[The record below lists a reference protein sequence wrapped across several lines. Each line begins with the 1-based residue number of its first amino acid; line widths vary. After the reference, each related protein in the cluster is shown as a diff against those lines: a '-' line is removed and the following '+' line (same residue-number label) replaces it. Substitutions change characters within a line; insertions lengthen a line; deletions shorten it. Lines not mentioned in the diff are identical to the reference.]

1 MIKKFLNSLCV
12 ATALLSAVSCGDIME
27 MVGDITGEDN
37 NSITSFSI
45 TPSKLSIKAEGGEA
59 TIAFTA
65 PDVWSVSSTQ
75 DWLSFN
81 PSAGT
86 SGETIVTI
94 TAQANKSGK
103 ERSADVVV
111 ESAKFRAS
119 MTVSQ
124 APEEGEVPPG
134 PNPPDSTTTATAK
147 WYLIGSFQDWNVSTS
162 LEMKEVKDG
171 VYSIDVTFPE
181 NTEFKFLKDQDPNWT
196 VNLGS
201 AQWAS
206 GNVSPAIK
214 ADETISLVQ
223 DGANILFVPGG
234 DVSITLDVNNNTAVL
249 TGGNPDNPPTTET
262 VWSVIGTIYGSNWD
276 TDYDLSWDGDT
287 EHPTYYARVYYEDGQ
302 EFKFR
307 QNHDWVDPDWGFGP
321 VIMPEPAILNLVG
334 QGPNITLPWTGYWDI
349 YLTPDKGELQFYPAE
364 DLNWQYFLNPDG
376 SVSEIT
382 FSSAVLESAIT
393 GRIKYYEVNGVRT
406 CKTETN
412 GVGVLGEGGRD
423 WYFVWYTDSDRIKL
437 PLQMSGLT
445 DDTYGEAVVMSPYY
459 YYGVYAAATNPDL
472 GTYFDFIEKYPGYP
486 EGYYDGNGG
495 FYFGVMWYLF
505 VDHGIGYKCQ
515 SYDVLAEANGFERYD
530 YSGSMN
536 IGTADKGVRE
546 VSFTVGKDIASVRY
560 LFFDEKIDDDEKAL
574 GIATQ
579 LAEGSIEYNVI
590 NEFTTEDGK
599 HYHAS
604 VYYTAE
610 VPGYHTVIAVGLDA
624 AGNWYFWYYYWFNLD
639 PYVDP
644 SNYTWTTLGT
654 AEYTDDF
661 IASLFDIENLTWGVE
676 IEKCDQDPT
685 RLRLIY
691 PYDNKFEYN
700 EEGDWAEDKSY
711 DIEIVVLEDNRVY
724 FVPQEIGVNWG
735 YGMFSIASYAGY
747 LIGNGYGLDEVDP
760 ELFGTLSEG
769 VITFPEKSLL
779 ISMAEYNDGGWYYAG
794 IHNAFRLVLPYALG
808 ADTSAPKK
816 VAAPA
821 ARTVSK
827 AKKVSFKKEESHGN
841 GGKAVK
847 PKPTLERVN

>member
-12 ATALLSAVSCGDIME
+12 ATALLSAVSCDDIME
-27 MVGDITGEDN
+27 MVGDITGEDK

-86 SGETIVTI
+86 SGETVVTI
-94 TAQANKSGK
+94 TALANETGA
-103 ERSADVVV
+103 ERTADVVV

-124 APEEGEVPPG
+124 AAEEGEVPPG
-134 PNPPDSTTTATAK
+134 PNPPDSTATGAAK

-214 ADETISLVQ
+214 AGDTIALVQ

-234 DVSITLDVNNNTAVL
+234 DVSITLDINNSTAVL
-249 TGGNPDNPPTTET
+249 TGGNPDNPPQPSTA

-376 SVSEIT
+376 SVSELAFHSNQKGT
-382 FSSAVLESAIT
+382 TVN
-393 GRIKYYEVNGVRT
+393 GKIKYYEVNGVRT
-406 CKTETN
+406 CKTET
-412 GVGVLGEGGRD
+412 GGAGVLGGNNNRE
-423 WYFVWYTDSDRIKL
+423 WYFVWYTDSNLIKL
-437 PLQMSGLT
+437 PIQLSGYM
-445 DDTYGEAVVMSPYY
+445 DSQYGEATVFSPYY
-459 YYGVYAAATNPDL
+459 YYGVFNAANNPDL
-472 GTYFDFIEKYPGYP
+472 GTFFDFVNNYPSYP

-495 FYFGVMWYLF
+495 FYFGVEWYLF
-505 VDHGIGYKCQ
+505 VEAGLGFKISSHDVIAEGNGY
-515 SYDVLAEANGFERYD
+515 ERHD
-530 YSGSMN
+530 YSGSISVGPAIQGN
-536 IGTADKGVRE
+536 RDVT
-546 VSFTVGKDIASVRY
+546 FNVGKDIASVRY
-560 LFFDEKIDDDEKAL
+560 VFIEDKIDDDEKAL
-574 GIATQ
+574 AIAQQ
-579 LAEGSIEYNVI
+579 LAEGSINYNYVDQ
-590 NEFTTEDGK
+590 FATDDGRN
-599 HYHAS
+599 YYAT
-604 VYYTAE
+604 VTYTAQE
-610 VPGYHTVIAVGLDA
+610 PGYHTVVAIGLDA
-624 AGNWYFWYYYWFNLD
+624 AGQWYFWYYYWFYLE
-639 PYVDP
+639 PYKDP
-644 SNYTWTTLGT
+644 SNYTWTSLGT
-654 AEYTDDF
+654 GLYTDDF
-661 IASLFDIENLTWGVE
+661 VTTIFKVDNLTWEVE
-676 IEKCDQDPT
+676 VQQCDQDPT
-685 RLRLIY
+685 RIRMVY
-691 PYDNKFEYN
+691 PYDGKYGYN
-700 EEGDWAEDKSY
+700 EEGDWDTQKSY
-711 DIEIVVLEDNRVY
+711 DIEIVIPDANHVY
-724 FVPQEIGVNWG
+724 IRPQNIGVDWG
-735 YGMFSIASYAGY
+735 YGMFGIASLAGYHIENGTSFDSIAS
-747 LIGNGYGLDEVDP
+747 DD
-760 ELFGTLSEG
+760 FGTLADG
-769 VITFPEKSLL
+769 VITFRAEKLL
-779 ISMAEYNDGGWYYAG
+779 VAMAGFNDGGWYLSNRNG
-794 IHNAFRLVLPYALG
+794 AFKLVLPDAVP
-808 ADTSAPKK
+808 TSAPAVKK
-816 VAAPA
+816 AAAPA
-821 ARTVSK
+821 RKAVRNTGKPVSE
-827 AKKVSFKKEESHGN
+827 AVNGN
-841 GGKAVK
+841 GGRHIVKAQ
-847 PKPTLERVN
+847 LSRAD